1 MNNYK
6 LYGQAPYQVAVIH
19 GGPGAAGEMAPV
31 AKHLAQQVGVVELF
45 QTTYSVHAQ
54 VSELKDTLVQ
64 LCTAPITL
72 IGYSWGAML
81 SILVTAEYPEIIG
94 KLILVS
100 CPPLESKY
108 AADIMQTRMERLST
122 EEQNQFAELVMT
134 LNTVHAQDKLS
145 LLKKLKQLSDIADNF
160 DPLPITD
167 TTDEDEVEFNADIF
181 DSVWP
186 EAAAMRQNGEFVH
199 AIKRIQCPVIFIH
212 GDYDPHPLTAV
223 QAAADLLDDAHIYVL
238 NNCGH
243 TPWIE
248 KEAHDKFYEI
258 VEENLRKKD

>member
-6 LYGQAPYQVAVIH
+6 LYGQPPYQVAVIH

-31 AKHLAQQVGVVELF
+31 AKHLAQQVGVVEPF

-54 VSELKDTLVQ
+54 VSELHDTLTQ

-81 SILVTAEYPEIIG
+81 SILVAAEYPEIIG

-100 CPPLESKY
+100 CPPLEGNP
-108 AADIMQTRMERLST
+108 AADIMETRIERLSP
-122 EEQNQFAELVMT
+122 EEQNKFAELAMT
-134 LNTVHAQDKLS
+134 LNAGHTQEEAALFKDLKL
-145 LLKKLKQLSDIADNF
+145 LIDAADNF
-160 DPLPITD
+160 DPLSTNDID
-167 TTDEDEVEFNADIF
+167 DVEFNGDIF

-199 AIKRIQCPVIFIH
+199 AIKRIHCPVIFIH

-223 QAAADLLDDAHIYVL
+223 QAAANVCDDARIYVL
-238 NNCGH
+238 KNCGH

-248 KEAHDKFYEI
+248 TEAHEKFYAI
-258 VEENLRKKD
+258 LMKSLD